1 MTCDE
6 GCQVDVNLV
15 NLKYSDSERRSG
27 ARQRAPFSSPLG
39 CRRHSG
45 VRAAP
50 TRRRMPR
57 TLGRVV
63 ACSGGRGEIIAA
75 AHNALSRVQPV
86 KYAAHLEERARTA
99 ARGRASASAPHRW
112 RAAGERRAC
121 PGAARAAAVPRP
133 LPAAASG
140 PPAHCHRCARS
151 LQHQAPR
158 STSSRSV
165 DLGLKAPAVPLR
177 GVRPERSRPLAW
189 IPLPGGDTFGWRRTL
204 RAVSAGPASR

>member
-1 MTCDE
+1 MS
-6 GCQVDVNLV
+6 NLV

-75 AHNALSRVQPV
+75 AHNALPRVQPV
-86 KYAAHLEERARTA
+86 NCGAHLEEHQPALRLAGAHQPALRTDGEPLASGVPARGQRERLRCPGLCRRQPVARQRTA
-99 ARGRASASAPHRW
+99 IAVQGPCNTRHRGLHRPNRLTLASK
-112 RAAGERRAC
+112 
-121 PGAARAAAVPRP
+121 
-133 LPAAASG
+133 
-140 PPAHCHRCARS
+140 
-151 LQHQAPR
+151 HQR
-158 STSSRSV
+158 FRY
-165 DLGLKAPAVPLR
+165 R
-177 GVRPERSRPLAW
+177 GVRPERSRPLTRGCRCRAA
-189 IPLPGGDTFGWRRTL
+189 TL
-204 RAVSAGPASR
+204 SDGTARFAQ